1 MLWQKKQRKGE
12 LNLPLQA
19 LKTDGA
25 MSQEMW
31 WSLEGENDIW
41 LKVSQKTG
49 SSVLQPEEIEFGQ

>member
-31 WSLEGENDIW
+31 WSLEGENNIW